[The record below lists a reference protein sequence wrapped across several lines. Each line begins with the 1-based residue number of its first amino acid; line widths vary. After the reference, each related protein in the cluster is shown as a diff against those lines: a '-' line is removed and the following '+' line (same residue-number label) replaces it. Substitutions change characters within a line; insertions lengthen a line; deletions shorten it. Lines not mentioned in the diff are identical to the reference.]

1 MCFRVKSQ
9 YQAAVKRISELQE
22 QQQHAMST
30 AQQRQ
35 LALHHK
41 EAELVAAKQSV
52 RSAVTDYMKSVP
64 ASKTPGAH
72 SYTAETA

>member
-1 MCFRVKSQ
+1 
-9 YQAAVKRISELQE
+9 
-22 QQQHAMST
+22 MST